1 MHVAYSRRMIGLTL
15 DPESRALYQVLSYL
29 NGQLPRAVDYLPAG
43 RVAPLELQGLWL
55 LLPPLLPLPL
65 FLASNMQAMDAAQGP
80 SPDTWLLSW
89 FASTACPSRAP
100 QHMRD
105 VKLHGL
111 ARSGANMSHFPPFLT
126 PSTPSQVRNQ
136 QLHDIH
142 GVDVNRSS
150 SHMYVPM

>member
-1 MHVAYSRRMIGLTL
+1 
-15 DPESRALYQVLSYL
+15 
-29 NGQLPRAVDYLPAG
+29 VDYLPAG

-136 QLHDIH
+136 QVHDIH